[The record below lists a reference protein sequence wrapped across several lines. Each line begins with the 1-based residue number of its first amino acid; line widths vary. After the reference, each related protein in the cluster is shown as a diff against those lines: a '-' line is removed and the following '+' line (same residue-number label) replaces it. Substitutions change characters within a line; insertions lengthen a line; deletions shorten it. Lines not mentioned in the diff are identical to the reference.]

1 MEYHIPKAIK
11 ILTIVFYVIT
21 SIILA
26 MFFYIPFLVF
36 KYPSKNVYI
45 CAIIFPIMLV
55 IITSLLIINYKVLNK
70 CTKVKLR
77 KGLVIFN
84 YILFPIVVIGFIVSF
99 FISGANGFCNGYSYT
114 EDYSNYSK
122 IIENDD
128 YYMFHYLPE
137 FSKEEVVS
145 FKYYYD
151 VNDSRQDD
159 LFLELRYIDSVTY
172 NNRLLSIMNELGN
185 YLVVTNPFNQSYK
198 DILLKEKDNSFEV
211 IDYNSFFEVKGSYFS
226 ISYNDEMQTI
236 IITRLIAPS
245 DLFVNEHNPF
255 IFKYFNYECKENFIY
270 KPL

>member
-11 ILTIVFYVIT
+11 ILTIIFCVIT

-36 KYPSKNVYI
+36 KYPSKDVYI

-55 IITSLLIINYKVLNK
+55 ITISLLVINYKVLNR
-70 CTKVKLR
+70 CTNVKLR

-84 YILFPIVVIGFIVSF
+84 YILFPIVVIGSIVLF

-122 IIENDD
+122 IIENED

-137 FSKEEVVS
+137 FSKEEVAS

-151 VNDSRQDD
+151 VNDAHQED
-159 LFLELRYIDSVTY
+159 LFIELKYNDFLTY
-172 NNRLLSIMNELGN
+172 NNRLSSIKNGLGE
-185 YLVVTNPFNQSYK
+185 YLVVTNPLNTSYT

-255 IFKYFNYECKENFIY
+255 IFKYFNYECKDSFKY
-270 KPL
+270 KT